1 MSATWRSRWRSRT
14 GGTTEVAPPRTI
26 TQRWV
31 ASHLPHRPERAH
43 KGDFGRLLVVAG
55 SIDYPG
61 AALLAALGAM
71 RAGVG
76 LARIAAADSVVARLA
91 GTVPELTWMTLDE
104 EAPGLIAPGGWR
116 RVATEAAEHDA
127 VVIGPGLGRQPATQ
141 RRTRQLIGALEMPI
155 VVDADGLNALADGG
169 RWWQGIRG
177 SLVLTPH
184 PGEFARLTGA
194 EAPDGEDD
202 EARGRAAVDAALR
215 WDQVVVL
222 KGAHTV
228 IAEPGGE
235 SLRSNVATPALA
247 TAGSGDV
254 LAGVIGAFL
263 AVGADPFDA
272 AACGVAVHGAAGLL
286 AAERIGSA
294 GVMARDI
301 AQLVPEAIAQL
312 RGERR

>member
-1 MSATWRSRWRSRT
+1 MRSRT
-14 GGTTEVAPPRTI
+14 GDTTEMAAARTI

-31 ASHLPHRPERAH
+31 AGHLPPRPERAH

-61 AALLAALGAM
+61 AALLCALGAM

-76 LARIAAADSVVARLA
+76 MARIAAAESVVARLA
-91 GTVPELTWMTLDE
+91 GAVPELTWLTLDE

-116 RVATEAAEHDA
+116 RVATEAADHDA
-127 VVIGPGLGRQPATQ
+127 VVVGPGLGRQPATQ
-141 RRTRQLIGALEMPI
+141 RRTRQLIAGLEMPV
-155 VVDADGLNALADGG
+155 VVDADGLNALADGA

-184 PGEFARLTGA
+184 PGEFSRLTGND
-194 EAPDGEDD
+194 APDGGDD
-202 EARGRAAVDAALR
+202 EARGQAAIDAALR

-235 SLRSNVATPALA
+235 SLRSGVATAALA

-263 AVGADPFDA
+263 AGGAAPFDA

-286 AAERIGSA
+286 AAGRVGTA

-301 AQLVPEAIAQL
+301 ADLLPEAIGQL
-312 RGERR
+312 RGERG